1 MLEKVVTKLWQ
12 GRFVSVRD
20 YEVDKA
26 IARNGMIIHFQ
37 DKTMLVTREE
47 LLKIKGEIS
56 SDTAIHKSKTGGQN
70 YRLVDIPWERN
81 EPIASSQK
89 ELFDV

>member
-26 IARNGMIIHFQ
+26 IAKNGMIIHYGDSTMVLSRSDLKDIQ
-37 DKTMLVTREE
+37 DNLPFNNPP
-47 LLKIKGEIS
+47 I
-56 SDTAIHKSKTGGQN
+56 KSKTGGKN
-70 YRLVDIPWERN
+70 YRLVDIRWKPKAKDKN
-81 EPIASSQK
+81 QK
-89 ELFDV
+89 EMFNV